1 VTTSDLWDAHRDDAI
16 VCETQF
22 RQYGAV
28 RAFSGTIATVH
39 CLEDN
44 VLLKQRVDEPG
55 NGRVLVVD
63 GGGSMRCALAGDNV
77 IGAALENGWAG
88 VVING
93 CVRDV
98 EQLAR
103 LEIGVKALGS
113 CPRPSGKAGVGAVD
127 VPVVIGA
134 ATFMPGHT
142 LYSDEDG
149 ILVLPAS

>member
-1 VTTSDLWDAHRDDAI
+1 MTTSELWDEHRDTAI

-28 RAFSGTIATVH
+28 RAFSGPLATVR

-44 VLLKQRVDEPG
+44 VLLKQRVSEPG

-63 GGGSMRCALAGDNV
+63 GAGSMRCALAGDNV
-77 IGAALENGWAG
+77 VGAALENGWGG

-98 EQLAR
+98 EALAQLA
-103 LEIGVKALGS
+103 IGVKALGS
-113 CPRPSGKAGVGAVD
+113 CPRPSGKTGTGEID
-127 VPVVIGA
+127 VPVVFGA
-134 ATFMPGHT
+134 ATFMPGDT
-142 LYSDEDG
+142 LYSDGDG